1 MYLAVVRISFLLFAS
16 FLFNQ
21 IAFSQDEPVV
31 QDSVYLKNG
40 NIITGRIL
48 NPEAE
53 GNIQVRTSGNS
64 VLYISESQIVRMAVK
79 LPPESRSPVKSD
91 KPHQK
96 TLIDDQFNFSIQGG
110 LGIPGGE
117 FGGNSGSYPGFA
129 KPGGMFQA
137 SAWVR
142 TKNQWF
148 WSTQFAYARNSFNR
162 DEFELYEEKNLNV
175 NIFQI
180 NTGSWKAIH
189 INTGL
194 TWTTELNTDFQLF
207 LQAQIG
213 LIRIQTP
220 EVRFFTTNGYLYT
233 IDIVKGNGF
242 TNSLAAGLVYKNR
255 YSASL
260 TMLSS
265 KLYIPYPTLTV
276 YQPYRIFG
284 FQLGYYLLRLS

>member
-1 MYLAVVRISFLLFAS
+1 MRTSFLLLLF
-16 FLFNQ
+16 FLISLFG
-21 IAFSQDEPVV
+21 FSQDEPVV

-40 NIITGRIL
+40 NVIIGRIL

-53 GNIQVRTSGNS
+53 GSIQVRTPGNS
-64 VLYISESQIVRMAVK
+64 VLYISKSQIVRMAVNM
-79 LPPESRSPVKSD
+79 PPESRSDVKSE

-96 TLIDDQFNFSIQGG
+96 TLIDDQFNFSIHGG
-110 LGIPGGE
+110 IGIPGGE
-117 FGGNSGSYPGFA
+117 FGGNAGSYPGFA
-129 KPGGMFQA
+129 KPGGMLQA

-148 WSTQFAYARNSFNR
+148 WSTQFAYAQNSFNE
-162 DEFELYEEKNLNV
+162 DEFAVYEESNLNV
-175 NIFQI
+175 DIFQI
-180 NTGSWKAIH
+180 NTGAWKAIH

-194 TWTTELNTDFQLF
+194 TWTTELNSDFQLY

-213 LIRIQTP
+213 LLRVQTP
-220 EVRFFTTNGYLYT
+220 EVRFFANNGYLYT

-242 TNSLAAGLVYKNR
+242 TTSLAAGLVYKNR